1 MQLGSSWVQP
11 QQEGSP
17 AAKRFA
23 KPCCRAWSALGLL
36 KRCPFP
42 QNSPALQGKLFSRC
56 ALFVLIL

>member
-11 QQEGSP
+11 QQDSSP

-23 KPCCRAWSALGLL
+23 KPHCIAWSAPEHL
-36 KRCPFP
+36 KRCPCP
-42 QNSPALQGKLFSRC
+42 WGPPALQRKLLSRC